1 MLDYAKLSSLAAKG
15 YRCSQIV
22 LQMGLEDGGM
32 EENPGLIQ
40 AAAGLCGGLHAGL
53 DCGILSGAAC
63 LIALCLP
70 EEAPSLIRE
79 LVEWF
84 KDQYGSVSCK
94 ELLGGDEKS
103 GWLTK
108 CPKMLAACYEK
119 VWELLEERGYDSGA
133 AR

>member
-1 MLDYAKLSSLAAKG
+1 MLDYTRLSSLAAKG
-15 YRCSQIV
+15 YCCSQIV
-22 LQMGLEDGGM
+22 LQMGLEDGRK

-70 EEAPSLIRE
+70 EEAPSLIGE

-84 KDQYGSVSCK
+84 NAENGGVSCK
-94 ELLGGDEKS
+94 DILAGDDS
-103 GWLTK
+103 GRLTK
-108 CPKMLAACYEK
+108 CPKILAACYEK
-119 VWELLEERGYDSGA
+119 VWELLEERGYDPGA
-133 AR
+133 DR